1 MGERAIKILGYSTK
15 KITKVDPDHR
25 RPIRTDPYQLPTG
38 DDRDLP
44 RGRGRAVVGPSMGG

>member
-15 KITKVDPDHR
+15 KITKVGPDHR

-38 DDRDLP
+38 DDRVCP
-44 RGRGRAVVGPSMGG
+44 VGAGEQ